1 MHRLMIQGSRW
12 PCLRRICIHGN
23 IGWRDSGMLS
33 KTRVQIGTVRR
44 LVAPYFQSQ
53 DRTAVSLGLLGK
65 LLVKES

>member
-1 MHRLMIQGSRW
+1 
-12 PCLRRICIHGN
+12 
-23 IGWRDSGMLS
+23 MLS